1 MTSPDA
7 DTKDAPPPRACAA
20 ETNCG
25 TIVDGNVGVE
35 NAKSEAA
42 AAAMRVFETFSCCVG
57 CGSEFLSSVRLA
69 RVRERGDR
77 PVNDS
82 RGSDRSTGVTGS
94 KNAGCIDDDMKDNI
108 QKIDFGDCRGIV

>member
-20 ETNCG
+20 WTNCG

-57 CGSEFLSSVRLA
+57 RDSELLSSVKLA
-69 RVRERGDR
+69 LVREHADR
-77 PVNDS
+77 AVSDG
-82 RGSDRSTGVTGS
+82 RGSDRTTGVTGS
-94 KNAGCIDDDMKDNI
+94 KNAGCIDDDMENTK
-108 QKIDFGDCRGIV
+108 QKTDLRDCRRVV